1 MFQPQAKLFSHPLL
15 HFWQLLDVARCKY
28 SSKYFTINPIQKIS
42 DEGRQ
47 IKFRKNDGNE
57 NVFFTTLHQYSMK
70 DKKMELFFS
79 LTTSI

>member
-1 MFQPQAKLFSHPLL
+1 MSPDVSIVQNISQSIQYKKSLMREDKL
-15 HFWQLLDVARCKY
+15 
-28 SSKYFTINPIQKIS
+28 SS
-42 DEGRQ
+42 E
-47 IKFRKNDGNE
+47 KNDGNE